1 MVTIK
6 KRMVNAP
13 CFMESHMNMNCPS
26 AVIRKLEV
34 ALVVFAMVGLPSL
47 SFAESETA
55 AADPPPAP
63 WKGDIWTRERLTGD
77 WGGLRTDLHDHG
89 IDIGLRQSHY
99 GQWVSSG
106 GVRKNGEYGATID
119 YRAHIDGKKLFGTW
133 EGLSIDIHARTRYG
147 QDVNADAGDLV
158 LQNTG
163 LLMPGTG
170 NYHGTDVTGLTLT
183 QMFPFFGKPAMINGG
198 ILDVLDLVTGFF
210 PNVGYGQEGFM
221 NVNSM
226 VSALPWVGAVRGL
239 SLYGGWVTTIN
250 PEHKSPETGFLVTGT
265 ENESQSLGSVSDAFD
280 KGVWLAGFHR
290 FFWKLGD
297 KRDKPGYLMVFA
309 GGSTENQKS
318 NEPSDIVIVPGLG
331 LVNTQQAKKPWDVAL
346 YLYQEFGHAAG
357 NPDRK
362 TTIMLGGTVGPGN
375 PQFAQFNVFANLETF
390 GLMKSRP
397 HDRMGVAG
405 WGNLLSDNFKKLV
418 SPVINLRDLWGVEVY
433 YSVQIIPS
441 VHLTADLQFVQ
452 NARNGDNIAV
462 IPAVRLVTDF

>member
-1 MVTIK
+1 MKIKNDCKVRIQTLVTNI
-6 KRMVNAP
+6 VLG
-13 CFMESHMNMNCPS
+13 F
-26 AVIRKLEV
+26 
-34 ALVVFAMVGLPSL
+34 ALVAISAT
-47 SFAESETA
+47 SFADESVGGGFF
-55 AADPPPAP
+55 D
-63 WKGDIWTRERLTGD
+63 DILTRKKLTGD
-77 WGGLRTDLHDHG
+77 WGGLRTDLHEHG

-99 GQWVSSG
+99 GQGVVSG

-119 YRAHIDGKKLFGTW
+119 YRAHFDGKKLIGTW

-158 LQNTG
+158 IQNTG
-163 LLMPGTG
+163 LLSPGIG

-198 ILDVLDLVTGFF
+198 ILNVVDLVTGFF

-226 VSALPWVGAVRGL
+226 VSALPWFGAVRGL

-250 PEHKSPETGFLVTGT
+250 PEHKGPETGFLVTGT
-265 ENESQSLGSVSDAFD
+265 ENESSELGSVSDAFD

-290 FFWKLGD
+290 FYWKLGD
-297 KRDKPGYLMVFA
+297 KGDKPGYFMVFA
-309 GGSTENQKS
+309 GGSTRDQKS
-318 NEPSDIVIVPGLG
+318 NNPNDIVIVPGQG
-331 LVNTQQAKKPWDVAL
+331 IVNTKQSKKPWDVAL
-346 YLYQEFGHAAG
+346 YLYQEFWKAPG

-375 PQFAQFNVFANLETF
+375 PQFAHFNVFANLETF

-418 SPVINLRDLWGVEVY
+418 SPVIDLRDLWGAEVY
-433 YSVQIIPS
+433 YSAQIIPS
-441 VHLTADLQFVQ
+441 VHLTADLQIVQ
-452 NARNGDNIAV
+452 NGLHGNNIGV
-462 IPAVRLVTDF
+462 IPGVRLVTEY

>member
-1 MVTIK
+1 MK
-6 KRMVNAP
+6 KLFLLITSTLIFITSPLLAQDAKP
-13 CFMESHMNMNCPS
+13 AAGGGFFDD
-26 AVIRKLEV
+26 ILTRKN
-34 ALVVFAMVGLPSL
+34 
-47 SFAESETA
+47 
-55 AADPPPAP
+55 
-63 WKGDIWTRERLTGD
+63 LTGD

-99 GQWVSSG
+99 GQGVASG
-106 GVRKNGEYGATID
+106 GVRKNGEYGGTMD

-147 QDVNADAGDLV
+147 QDVSADVGSLA

-163 LLMPGTG
+163 LLMPGIG
-170 NYHGTDVTGLTLT
+170 SYHGTDVTGLTLT
-183 QMFPFFGKPAMINGG
+183 QTFPFFGKPALISGG

-221 NVNSM
+221 NANSM
-226 VSALPWVGAVRGL
+226 VTALPWLGAVQGL
-239 SLYGGWVTTIN
+239 SLYGGWVGTIN
-250 PEHKSPETGFLVTGT
+250 TEHKMPENGFLITGT
-265 ENESQSLGSVSDAFD
+265 ENESSELGSVSDAFD
-280 KGVWLAGFHR
+280 KGVFLAGFHR

-297 KRDKPGYLMVFA
+297 KGDKPGYLMVFA
-309 GGSTENQKS
+309 GGSTRDQKS
-318 NEPSDIVIVPGLG
+318 NDPNDIVFVPGQG
-331 LVNTQQAKKPWDVAL
+331 VVNTKQSKNPWDVAL
-346 YLYQEFGHAAG
+346 YLYQEFWKAPG

-375 PQFAQFNVFANLETF
+375 PQFAQFNAFANLETF

-397 HDRMGVAG
+397 HDRMGVGG

-418 SPVINLRDLWGVEVY
+418 SPVIDLRDLWGVEVY

-441 VHLTADLQFVQ
+441 VHLTADLQIVQ

-462 IPAVRLVTDF
+462 IPGVRLVTDY

>member
-1 MVTIK
+1 MVIIK

-26 AVIRKLEV
+26 AVMRKLGV
-34 ALVVFAMVGLPSL
+34 ALIVLAMAGLPSL

-55 AADPPPAP
+55 VADPPPAP
-63 WKGDIWTRERLTGD
+63 WKGDIWTRKNLTGD

-99 GQWVSSG
+99 GQGVASG

-119 YRAHIDGKKLFGTW
+119 YRAHIDGKKLFGSW

-163 LLMPGTG
+163 LLSPGIG
-170 NYHGTDVTGLTLT
+170 DYHGTDVTGLTLT

-198 ILDVLDLVTGFF
+198 ILDVIDLATGFF
-210 PNVGYGQEGFM
+210 PNIGYGQEGFL
-221 NVNSM
+221 NANSM
-226 VSALPWVGAVRGL
+226 LSALPWIGAVRGL

-280 KGVWLAGFHR
+280 KGVFLAGFHR

-297 KRDKPGYLMVFA
+297 KGDKPGY
-309 GGSTENQKS
+309 
-318 NEPSDIVIVPGLG
+318 PP
-331 LVNTQQAKKPWDVAL
+331 AK
-346 YLYQEFGHAAG
+346 
-357 NPDRK
+357 
-362 TTIMLGGTVGPGN
+362 TI
-375 PQFAQFNVFANLETF
+375 
-390 GLMKSRP
+390 R
-397 HDRMGVAG
+397 
-405 WGNLLSDNFKKLV
+405 
-418 SPVINLRDLWGVEVY
+418 
-433 YSVQIIPS
+433 
-441 VHLTADLQFVQ
+441 
-452 NARNGDNIAV
+452 
-462 IPAVRLVTDF
+462 

>member
-1 MVTIK
+1 
-6 KRMVNAP
+6 
-13 CFMESHMNMNCPS
+13 MESHININCPS
-26 AVIRKLEV
+26 AVMRKLEV
-34 ALVVFAMVGLPSL
+34 ALIVFAMMGLPSL

-63 WKGDIWTRERLTGD
+63 WKGDIWTRKNLTGD
-77 WGGLRTDLHDHG
+77 WGGLRTDLHEHG

-99 GQWVSSG
+99 GQGVASG
-106 GVRKNGEYGATID
+106 GIRKNGEYGGTMD

-133 EGLSIDIHARTRYG
+133 KGLSIDIHARTRYG

-163 LLMPGTG
+163 LLMPAPGE
-170 NYHGTDVTGLTLT
+170 YHGTDVTGLTLT

-221 NVNSM
+221 NVNSQ
-226 VSALPWVGAVRGL
+226 VTALPWFGAVQGL
-239 SLYGGWVTTIN
+239 SLYGGWVTTLN
-250 PEHKSPETGFLVTGT
+250 PEHNNSPETGFLVTGT
-265 ENESQSLGSVSDAFD
+265 ENESNSLGSVSDAFD
-280 KGVWLAGFHR
+280 KGVFLAGFHR

-297 KRDKPGYLMVFA
+297 KGDKPGYFMVFA
-309 GGSTENQKS
+309 GGSTRDQKS
-318 NEPSDIVIVPGLG
+318 NEPHDHVIIPGQG
-331 LVNTQQAKKPWDVAL
+331 IVNTNQSKKPWDVAL
-346 YLYQEFGHAAG
+346 YVYQELWQAAG

-362 TTIMLGGTVGPGN
+362 TTILLGGTVGPGN

-405 WGNLLSDNFKKLV
+405 WGNLLSDNFKNLV
-418 SPVINLRDLWGVEVY
+418 SPVIKLRDLWGVEVY

-452 NARNGDNIAV
+452 NERVGDNIAV